1 MTDFYEND
9 YFINREFRND
19 FFIFLFGRNKEFALS
34 LYNAMNNSSYD
45 DPDEIIFNTIDNF
58 IYIGRHNDVSF
69 LIENTLNVYEHQ
81 TTANANIA
89 LRMLLYV
96 AKLYEKYAY
105 QNKAVLYSRDV
116 IRLPSPNFIVF
127 YFGKEEQTDDRLI
140 YLSDAMSI
148 KNSNLELRVRVIN
161 VNYGHNQ
168 YILNKCPALYE

>member
-1 MTDFYEND
+1 
-9 YFINREFRND
+9 
-19 FFIFLFGRNKEFALS
+19 
-34 LYNAMNNSSYD
+34 
-45 DPDEIIFNTIDNF
+45 
-58 IYIGRHNDVSF
+58 
-69 LIENTLNVYEHQ
+69 
-81 TTANANIA
+81 
-89 LRMLLYV
+89 MLLYV

-105 QNKAVLYSRDV
+105 QNKAVLYSHDV